1 MGYIL
6 NVMPDSPQ
14 PHRIEQAAQ
23 LLTKGAVAV
32 VPTDT
37 GFSLVCRMDDK
48 EGLDKNPSHPSAREK
63 KHLTCFVT
71 LFEPNEPARSS

>member
-32 VPTDT
+32 CAD
-37 GFSLVCRMDDK
+37 
-48 EGLDKNPSHPSAREK
+48 
-63 KHLTCFVT
+63 
-71 LFEPNEPARSS
+71 

>member
-23 LLTKGAVAV
+23 LLTKGQWRLCRLTQVFSGV
-32 VPTDT
+32 QNGRQRRT
-37 GFSLVCRMDDK
+37 GQ
-48 EGLDKNPSHPSAREK
+48 NPSHPSARRK
-63 KHLTCFVT
+63 KHLTFA
-71 LFEPNEPARSS
+71 L